1 MAGEDLGKKADPEE
15 AKGADGGA
23 DDKGGDAGGDKG
35 GKDESGDDH
44 DGDVTDKH
52 GQPGVNRDKY
62 KRDVEG
68 RDKRIAELEAKLA
81 EAAETKE
88 GREKLEKSIADL
100 KAEMADKD
108 TSHALEIAGCVDV
121 KAAKARLDDFDGDVE
136 KLKAEC
142 PYLFGEE
149 KPKPSGSTGK
159 PPAGASKAM
168 DEKLDKIFG
177 A

>member
-15 AKGADGGA
+15 TKGADGGA

-35 GKDESGDDH
+35 GKEESGDSP

-62 KRDVEG
+62 KRDVEE

-121 KAAKARLDDFDGDVE
+121 KAAKARLDDFDGDVA

-142 PYLFGEE
+142 PYLFEE
-149 KPKPSGSTGK
+149 KRKPGTTEL
-159 PPAGASKAM
+159 PPAGAAKGPAKTIR
-168 DEKLDKIFG
+168 EALRG
-177 A
+177 

>member
-1 MAGEDLGKKADPEE
+1 MAGEDLGKKANPEE

-121 KAAKARLDDFDGDVE
+121 KAAKSRLGDFDGDVA

-142 PYLFGEE
+142 PYLFQAE
-149 KPKPSGSTGK
+149 KKKGSTGLDPK
-159 PPAGASKAM
+159 GPSTGLDDRIDAAM
-168 DEKLDKIFG
+168 GVK
-177 A
+177 